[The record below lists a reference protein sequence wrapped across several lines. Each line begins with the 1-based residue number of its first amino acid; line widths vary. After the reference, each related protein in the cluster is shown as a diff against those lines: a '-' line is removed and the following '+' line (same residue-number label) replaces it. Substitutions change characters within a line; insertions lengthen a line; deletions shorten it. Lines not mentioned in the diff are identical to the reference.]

1 MDVPATRCGARK
13 QSASAPA
20 EQLGMLPSTSMTAA
34 ARKATYADI
43 EALPEHVTGEL
54 VDGVLYTQAQP
65 AGPHVIVASDLGAL
79 LGPPFGFGSNGP
91 GGWFL
96 LDEPELHLG
105 EDVFVPDLAGWRVER
120 LPPSARRAAFID
132 IVPDWVCEIA
142 SPSTS
147 IRDRRIK
154 APAYARHGV
163 SHLWL
168 VEPVEGRVEAYE
180 RLDTRWLVT
189 GTWGDDVD
197 ARIPP
202 FDAVPLDLARLWERA
217 GRER

>member
-1 MDVPATRCGARK
+1 
-13 QSASAPA
+13 
-20 EQLGMLPSTSMTAA
+20 MTAA

-43 EALPEHVTGEL
+43 EALPEHVTGEII
-54 VDGVLYTQAQP
+54 DGVLYTQARP
-65 AGPHVIVASDLGAL
+65 AGPHGLVASDLGGVLSA
-79 LGPPFGFGSNGP
+79 PFGFGANGP
-91 GGWFL
+91 GAWFIVH
-96 LDEPELHLG
+96 EPELHLG
-105 EDVFVPDLAGWRVER
+105 DDVLVPDLAGWRVER
-120 LPPSARRAAFID
+120 LPASARRGAFFT

-154 APAYARHGV
+154 APVYARNGV
-163 SHLWL
+163 EHLWL

-180 RLDTRWLVT
+180 RLDARWVVV

-202 FDAVPLDLARLWERA
+202 FDAAPIDLGRLWERA
-217 GRER
+217 GREP